1 MRYRRTIN
9 RKNTKNGE
17 LVKFAISFVLVLSL
31 SLFISAN
38 IASLIYKSS
47 TYEKLEINFNN
58 NKDNKTIVE
67 DSEKIEEEKIENYS
81 ETLLSNNIVLF
92 QGGVFNDLDNA
103 EEFKKKIDNKTL
115 SSVVNDGKY
124 ERVILGI
131 SYKDNFL
138 DMVDFFKSNNIQ
150 FVKQVYKIPVN
161 VEYNEEILKILEAFS
176 DFILEEGENILNNKI
191 DITELKEI
199 TSSLDVDYGKK
210 GSYKLFNEL
219 KESILDLENN
229 VEREELES
237 IFNLIYLSF
246 ANYKS

>member
-1 MRYRRTIN
+1 M
-9 RKNTKNGE
+9 
-17 LVKFAISFVLVLSL
+17 
-31 SLFISAN
+31 
-38 IASLIYKSS
+38 
-47 TYEKLEINFNN
+47 
-58 NKDNKTIVE
+58 
-67 DSEKIEEEKIENYS
+67 ENYS
-81 ETLLSNNIVLF
+81 KTLLSNNIVLF

-115 SSVVNDGKY
+115 SSIVNDGKY

-138 DMVDFFKSNNIQ
+138 DMVDFLKSNNIQ

-176 DFILEEGENILNNKI
+176 DFILEEGKNILKDKV
-191 DITELKEI
+191 DITKLKEV
-199 TSSLDVDYGKK
+199 TSTLDVDYGKR
-210 GSYKLFNEL
+210 GSYELFNEL
-219 KESILDLENN
+219 KESILDLEDSA
-229 VEREELES
+229 EREELES

>member
-9 RKNTKNGE
+9 RKNARNGE
-17 LVKFAISFVLVLSL
+17 LVKFVISFVLVLSL

-58 NKDNKTIVE
+58 EDNKTIVK
-67 DSEKIEEEKIENYS
+67 DSEKIGEEKMENYS
-81 ETLLSNNIVLF
+81 KTLLSNNIVLF

-115 SSVVNDGKY
+115 SSIVNDGKY

-138 DMVDFFKSNNIQ
+138 DMVDFLKSNNIQ

-176 DFILEEGENILNNKI
+176 DFILEEGKNILKDKV
-191 DITELKEI
+191 DITKLKEV
-199 TSSLDVDYGKK
+199 TSTLDVDYGKR
-210 GSYKLFNEL
+210 GSYELFNDL
-219 KESILDLENN
+219 KESILDLEDSA
-229 VEREELES
+229 EREELES

>member
-67 DSEKIEEEKIENYS
+67 DSEKIEKEKIENYS

-176 DFILEEGENILNNKI
+176 DFILEEGEKF
-191 DITELKEI
+191 LK
-199 TSSLDVDYGKK
+199 KK
-210 GSYKLFNEL
+210 
-219 KESILDLENN
+219 
-229 VEREELES
+229 
-237 IFNLIYLSF
+237 
-246 ANYKS
+246 